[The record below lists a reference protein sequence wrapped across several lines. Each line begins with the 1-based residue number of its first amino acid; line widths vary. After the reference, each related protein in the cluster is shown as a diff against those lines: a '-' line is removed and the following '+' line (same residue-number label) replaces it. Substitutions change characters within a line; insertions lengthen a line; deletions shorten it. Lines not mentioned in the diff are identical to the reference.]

1 MMDIKEL
8 IEQNKS
14 LIDSIQLLE
23 EDNYRLRLLLKS
35 LQLTLMERTIE
46 LDKTRDQIELIQG
59 ALTFRKA
66 KN

>member
-1 MMDIKEL
+1 MDIKEL

-59 ALTFRKA
+59 TLTFRKA

>member
-1 MMDIKEL
+1 MDIKEL